1 MKMELTSASP
11 SPSHYCFGSRN
22 SKTATYALSRRSTG
36 GWMVLVA
43 STLMLCSS
51 PALAFA
57 PASGSTISRTVLA
70 LAVPSG
76 LDDDISK
83 QLERARKL
91 VEMSKA
97 KLDAKNAV
105 AAAKEAEASTQKSVP
120 FFAAPDSSQDA
131 SQKKG
136 KIIKSGS
143 DIDGTLV
150 ADGEMM
156 AKLSEEE
163 KWELRSLLEVFK
175 DENGERSEVSASLD
189 KRDVA
194 ASIFNLSKSLTL
206 DDYMRIFDK
215 KNRFIGEP

>member
-11 SPSHYCFGSRN
+11 SQSADFCPGSRN
-22 SKTATYALSRRSTG
+22 SKTATNALSRRSTC

-51 PALAFA
+51 PALAFTL
-57 PASGSTISRTVLA
+57 ASGSKVSSTVLA
-70 LAVPSG
+70 LAAPSSP
-76 LDDDISK
+76 DDDISK

-91 VEMSKA
+91 LEKSKA
-97 KLDAKNAV
+97 KIEARATE
-105 AAAKEAEASTQKSVP
+105 AAAKEAEASTP
-120 FFAAPDSSQDA
+120 FFASQDASHDA

-136 KIIKSGS
+136 KIIKSGNGV
-143 DIDGTLV
+143 DGTLV

-156 AKLSEEE
+156 SKLSEEE
-163 KWELRSLLEVFK
+163 QWEYRSLLEVFK
-175 DENGERSEVSASLD
+175 NENEERSAASSSLD

-194 ASIFNLSKSLTL
+194 ASIYNLSKSLTIN
-206 DDYMRIFDK
+206 DYMRIFDK

>member
-1 MKMELTSASP
+1 MELTSASP
-11 SPSHYCFGSRN
+11 SQSAYFCSGDRK
-22 SKTATYALSRRSTG
+22 SKTATHALSRRSRC

-51 PALAFA
+51 PALAFS
-57 PASGSTISRTVLA
+57 PTSGSKISSTVLA
-70 LAVPSG
+70 MAGPSS

-83 QLERARKL
+83 QLERARNLLEK
-91 VEMSKA
+91 SKA
-97 KLDAKNAV
+97 KLEARDV
-105 AAAKEAEASTQKSVP
+105 EAAAKEAEASTQKSVP
-120 FFAAPDSSQDA
+120 FFASQDA

-136 KIIKSGS
+136 NIIKSGNGV
-143 DIDGTLV
+143 DGTLV

-163 KWELRSLLEVFK
+163 QWEFRSLLEVF
-175 DENGERSEVSASLD
+175 ENESEERSEQSAQLD

-194 ASIFNLSKSLTL
+194 ASIFNLSKSLTIN
-206 DDYMRIFDK
+206 DYMRIFDK